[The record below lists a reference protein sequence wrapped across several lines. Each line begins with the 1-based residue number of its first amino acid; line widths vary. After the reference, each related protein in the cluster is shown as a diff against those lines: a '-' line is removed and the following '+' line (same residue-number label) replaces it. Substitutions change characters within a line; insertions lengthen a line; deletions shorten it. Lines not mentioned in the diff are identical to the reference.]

1 MFLIQR
7 ALLSIAVMERI
18 SFFPIFDIYGFLKAV
33 VARFVLIEKLGSSK
47 LFGILGLKQSYL
59 RERLNNSFLKASI
72 LCKSKKT
79 RQSAKSRGD
88 ESGGELI
95 ARVVCGANTATLKMG
110 YAY

>member
-1 MFLIQR
+1 MHCSQLQSWNGFR
-7 ALLSIAVMERI
+7 
-18 SFFPIFDIYGFLKAV
+18 FCHIFDIYGFLKAV

-47 LFGILGLKQSYL
+47 LIVLGLKQSHF
-59 RERLNNSFLKASI
+59 RERVSSSFLKASI
-72 LCKSKKT
+72 LCICKKT